1 MERLGTGIGWR
12 PEIADAVERMPGIDW
27 VEAVAENVCPGHLP
41 DSLRRLRERG
51 VTVVPHGVSLGLGG
65 AERPDEGRLAALA
78 ERVTAL
84 GSPLVT
90 EHIAFVRAGGALTA
104 SPRLEAGHLLPVPRT
119 RDALDVLCENVRIA
133 QDALPVPLAVE
144 NIAALISWPAEEMT
158 EGQFLYELADRTG
171 VGLLI
176 DVANLHTN
184 HVNRGEDPAK
194 ALAELPLEAIAY
206 VHVAGGFERD
216 GVWHDSHAHPVPRPV
231 LDILTDLASRVR
243 PPGVLLERDENFPE
257 AAELHSELASIRRA
271 VETGAVERVKAELR
285 EAGRTAARPAT
296 RPSAPGSKVPRVGAG
311 VVRAGTEES
320 RAAAE
325 APQAGAGV
333 PDTAAETLA
342 AGVVTPRA
350 GAEEPRGGVAAPRP
364 RAAIPDTAAET
375 PEAGV
380 VTPRAAAEA
389 PRPSAGVPPT
399 VAETPE
405 AETGRPRYGAE
416 ASRTEAGVA
425 RAAADTPEVGT
436 ETPEAGAEMP
446 EAGTA
451 VLRPGD
457 ETGAVEATRGAF
469 GLPHP
474 RETEAAGQ
482 RPGGPGAARP
492 RLGDVVAEAR
502 QRPEAR
508 DEETL
513 PRPEAGDPVAETQPR
528 PEAGDPVAEAR
539 QQPEAVDE
547 EARDEEARDE
557 EARDE
562 GARDE
567 GARDE
572 KARPRS
578 EVGVGEARQ
587 RVGLAQAALLSALV
601 AGTPVPE
608 GFDRARIGV
617 QARALAAKRAD
628 VVAKV
633 APELPVILGREYRVA
648 FLGYAQTN
656 PMTGGYRR
664 DALTFA
670 EHLLAAGRP
679 GETQARRELR
689 EWWLERSGPAPR
701 SARPVRRLAR
711 ATRRALLRR

>member
-27 VEAVAENVCPGHLP
+27 VEAVAENICPGHLP

-78 ERVTAL
+78 ERVALL

-171 VGLLI
+171 VRLLI

-257 AAELHSELASIRRA
+257 PAELRSELAAIRRA
-271 VETGAVERVKAELR
+271 LETGAVERVKTEIRKTLH
-285 EAGRTAARPAT
+285 PV
-296 RPSAPGSKVPRVGAG
+296 PG
-311 VVRAGTEES
+311 
-320 RAAAE
+320 
-325 APQAGAGV
+325 AGAG
-333 PDTAAETLA
+333 AE
-342 AGVVTPRA
+342 R
-350 GAEEPRGGVAAPRP
+350 
-364 RAAIPDTAAET
+364 
-375 PEAGV
+375 
-380 VTPRAAAEA
+380 
-389 PRPSAGVPPT
+389 
-399 VAETPE
+399 
-405 AETGRPRYGAE
+405 
-416 ASRTEAGVA
+416 
-425 RAAADTPEVGT
+425 
-436 ETPEAGAEMP
+436 PEAGAEVP
-446 EAGTA
+446 GAGTAAGAA

-457 ETGAVEATRGAF
+457 ETGAAEATRGAF

-474 RETEAAGQ
+474 R
-482 RPGGPGAARP
+482 
-492 RLGDVVAEAR
+492 D
-502 QRPEAR
+502 
-508 DEETL
+508 
-513 PRPEAGDPVAETQPR
+513 
-528 PEAGDPVAEAR
+528 
-539 QQPEAVDE
+539 
-547 EARDEEARDE
+547 
-557 EARDE
+557 
-562 GARDE
+562 
-567 GARDE
+567 
-572 KARPRS
+572 
-578 EVGVGEARQ
+578 ARQ

-608 GFDRARIGV
+608 GFDRVRIGV

-633 APELPVILGREYRVA
+633 APELPVILGPEYRPA

-656 PMTGGYRR
+656 PLTGGYRR

-670 EHLLAAGRP
+670 EHLLTAGRP
-679 GETQARRELR
+679 GDAQARRELR

-711 ATRRALLRR
+711 ATRRVLLRR